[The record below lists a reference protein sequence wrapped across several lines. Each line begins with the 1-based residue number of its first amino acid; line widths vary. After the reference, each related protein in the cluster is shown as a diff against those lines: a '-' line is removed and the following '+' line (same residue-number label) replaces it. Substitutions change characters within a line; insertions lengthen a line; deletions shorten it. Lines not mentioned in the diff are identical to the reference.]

1 MKRPSGDQD
10 GWNSGQGARVRRLS
24 PVPSAL
30 IDQTS
35 WKLSNAIRPE
45 SEESGMGPLAL
56 LGAQDSNA
64 DLAGLGRSCDCP
76 RPGPPLHAPAAKATA
91 REVERVRPNLMPLLR
106 RGLAGRF
113 PTWSNLTGRKE
124 VGTHEIGEVATA
136 TLGEVLPPQ
145 ALVDRRSSADHRSH
159 LSVFESAALGPA

>member
-76 RPGPPLHAPAAKATA
+76 RPCQPLYAPAAKATA
-91 REVERVRPNLMPLLR
+91 REVERVRTNLMPLLL

-113 PTWSNLTGRKE
+113 TIWCILNGRE
-124 VGTHEIGEVATA
+124 AVWRQDTRE
-136 TLGEVLPPQ
+136 
-145 ALVDRRSSADHRSH
+145 
-159 LSVFESAALGPA
+159 